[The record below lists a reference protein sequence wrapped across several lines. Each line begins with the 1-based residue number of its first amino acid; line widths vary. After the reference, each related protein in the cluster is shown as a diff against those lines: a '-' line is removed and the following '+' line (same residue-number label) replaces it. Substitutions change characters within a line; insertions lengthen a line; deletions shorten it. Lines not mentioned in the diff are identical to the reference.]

1 LNNSAVLNVRSNITY
16 MAIGLSFF
24 LVYTKAKMEE
34 YNLHNTP
41 VSIRCQLR
49 FTLSDLPWGLAKRMG
64 HEIQRIQF
72 MLDVKAIPKYWANGK
87 VSHRHPN
94 AAVINGRIDEINSR
108 AIQLHDAYCKAGRFP
123 DNEAYML
130 AIMDGNEAKRESAF
144 FEDYARYIEYLDNR
158 KVSPDFVQRQRH
170 VCELLRVFQ
179 KKTGYQVEYAT
190 VGRTFAEKF
199 SAWVIKTQPQRQHN
213 QDLAKTAMRYLE
225 TLKIFCSHAFLEQWT
240 NERLFQQISVQFKPN
255 PFPTTLT
262 LAEIQKLLALQAGD
276 IKGIPQIQR
285 NAIMTRDWFIFATQ
299 SGIRYSDWR
308 QKRFELID
316 LMPAGMNIRFVQEKT
331 DNPLEVPLSRI
342 GIEILQRNDFQMPIA
357 FGATST
363 EKHLRLLA
371 EAAGIKKHITTHTAR
386 RTFCTL
392 QEKSG
397 VPRSVIMRISGH
409 KTEKEYL
416 KYIGVSFE
424 YNADMMRKANPG
436 WFDLKISG

>member
-1 LNNSAVLNVRSNITY
+1 

-49 FTLSDLPWGLAKRMG
+49 FTLSDLPWGIAKRMG
-64 HEIQRIQF
+64 HDVQRLQF
-72 MLDVKAIPKYWANGK
+72 MLDVKAIPKHWANGK

-94 AAVINGRIDEINSR
+94 AAVINGRIDEISQR
-108 AIQLHDAYCKAGRFP
+108 AVQLHDAYCKSGRFP
-123 DNEAYML
+123 DNSSYML
-130 AIMDGNEAKRESAF
+130 AILGGNEARRETVF
-144 FEDYARYIEYLDNR
+144 FEDYAKYIEYLDNR
-158 KVSPDFVQRQRH
+158 KVSGDFVQRQRH
-170 VCELLRVFQ
+170 LCQLLKTFQ
-179 KKTGYQVEYAT
+179 KQTGYHLEYST

-199 SAWVIKTQPQRQHN
+199 SAWVIKTVPQRQHN
-213 QDLAKTAMRYLE
+213 QDMAKTAMAYLE
-225 TLKIFCSHAFLEQWT
+225 SLKIFCSHALLEQWT
-240 NERLFQQISVQFKPN
+240 NERLFQQIILNFKSN
-255 PFPTTLT
+255 PFPTALT
-262 LAEIQKLLALQAGD
+262 MQEVQQLLAVKASD
-276 IKGIPQIQR
+276 IKGIPQVQR
-285 NAIMTRDWFIFATQ
+285 NAIITRDWFVFATQ
-299 SGIRYSDWR
+299 AGIRYSDWR
-308 QKRFELID
+308 QKRFALVD

-342 GIEILQRNDFQMPIA
+342 GIAILERNDFNMPAA

-363 EKHLRLLA
+363 GIHLRLLA
-371 EAAGIKKHITTHTAR
+371 QAAGIKKHVTTHTAR

-392 QEKSG
+392 QEKAG

-424 YNADMMRKANPG
+424 YNADMMRKSNPG